1 MNDLTSQLNQIL
13 NNPEM
18 MEQIRGLS
26 GLFGQSAP
34 DFSNTSAPPAPSP
47 PPPPQLPKPSQS
59 SPLDILGNDG
69 MQMAMK
75 LIPLLNSIK
84 QEDDT
89 TRLLR
94 AIKPFMSLQR
104 QEKIEEAIKL
114 LQILKIL
121 PLLRGQGLLNIF

>member
-13 NNPEM
+13 GNPEM
-18 MEQIRGLS
+18 MEQIKGLS
-26 GLFGQSAP
+26 GLLGQSAP
-34 DFSNTSAPPAPSP
+34 DSASAPPAPAP
-47 PPPPQLPKPSQS
+47 PAMQYQQQSRS

-69 MQMAMK
+69 MQMAMR

-94 AIKPFMSLQR
+94 AIKPFMSPPR

-121 PLLRGQGLLNIF
+121 PLIKNQGLLNFL